1 MNAALIHGSQ
11 FVSRSSNFENK
22 FVVHLQCHL
31 VHRASH
37 HHGEIIKMEF
47 DELNSFQKILENQNA
62 HLVLSDLNSKFHQPI
77 TIYFRDYFCQYHDCR
92 NKKCQ
97 QSFPYPFCK
106 NCFYLISKNL
116 LSFNIEDM
124 SVRTNEEIIEHYEIL
139 QYPIDNYVTKE
150 NLLDYYMK
158 KNINHH
164 FISDFAIQLNEE
176 GLYFEYIDRLCVLHF
191 IEKTNIKNNVNC
203 YFSATKCENNGNFI
217 LHLCAERKI
226 NSGEKLIV
234 FRGKQKNNNKFG
246 IKYFLF

>member
-1 MNAALIHGSQ
+1 
-11 FVSRSSNFENK
+11 
-22 FVVHLQCHL
+22 
-31 VHRASH
+31 
-37 HHGEIIKMEF
+37 
-47 DELNSFQKILENQNA
+47 
-62 HLVLSDLNSKFHQPI
+62 
-77 TIYFRDYFCQYHDCR
+77 
-92 NKKCQ
+92 
-97 QSFPYPFCK
+97 
-106 NCFYLISKNL
+106 
-116 LSFNIEDM
+116 
-124 SVRTNEEIIEHYEIL
+124 
-139 QYPIDNYVTKE
+139 VTKE

-203 YFSATKCENNGNFI
+203 YFSATKCEKNGNFI